1 LGIFWQSKEPIWQT
15 CERFGNPSNCS
26 DKKVKFL
33 RSSRRKPICRTLLQC
48 KSNLERQN
56 TPQQNGVVERRLTD
70 RFKEPMHRCAANFD
84 DDARNLLWAEAVNQ
98 QQMIWK
104 T

>member
-1 LGIFWQSKEPIWQT
+1 
-15 CERFGNPSNCS
+15 
-26 DKKVKFL
+26 
-33 RSSRRKPICRTLLQC
+33 LQC

-98 QQMIWK
+98 QQ
-104 T
+104 